1 MSRPVIS
8 GVIAAIIALL
18 TAVAYF
24 VTTSSIE
31 KDIERD
37 ARLRVAKAQELLLQN
52 SSLEMLAL
60 LKDTEQLAHDP
71 DLVKSLTSGS
81 GPNSRQAELAFQKF
95 RSKLAGD
102 GDKKTQRRPPDI
114 MALTDENGKLVA
126 LMTQDKPVF
135 NPIPDTYFRE
145 GKVKYPA
152 LARAIEQR
160 QITSEVWDYENL
172 GPMKAGVAPVYDKEI
187 DNIAGTVILAY
198 AMSAVEAK
206 EQQKLL
212 GTNVA
217 YFYGDRVSAT
227 SMGPAGSEKKGGKA
241 AAIRDALFKGDKPLA
256 AAALKTESG
265 LSDVITID
273 IEGDDYW
280 ASAGRMPRFSTQPF
294 PADYPDAP
302 AGAMVMMSRDAE
314 LAPLATVKVAILLV
328 GLGAIVVALLGMFIA
343 ARRIL
348 HPLDEIET
356 GVNDIINGNLER
368 TFRPVGSDLDGLA
381 NALNV
386 LLARLLGRPEPGDEE
401 YDEEGNVVRS
411 SGLAVDTEGLSQQDA
426 EAVSLAAEPEPQYLQ
441 RTYEQYVAARRH
453 TGEGTQGI
461 DYDGFIAKL
470 RQNESVLKGKYQC
483 RAVRFKVVTKD
494 GKVTLKPVPIV

>member
-71 DLVKSLTSGS
+71 DVVKSLTSGS

-102 GDKKTQRRPPDI
+102 GDKKSQRRPPDI

-126 LMTQDKPVF
+126 LMSGDKPVF
-135 NPIPDTYFRE
+135 NPIPDTYFRD

-206 EQQKLL
+206 DQQKLL
-212 GTNVA
+212 GTDVA

-241 AAIRDALFKGDKPLA
+241 SAIRDSLFKGDKPLA
-256 AAALKTESG
+256 GAALKSESG

-294 PADYPDAP
+294 PQGYPDAP
-302 AGAMVMMSRDAE
+302 AGAMVMRSRDAE

-328 GLGAIVVALLGMFIA
+328 GLGSIVVALLGMFIA

-348 HPLDEIET
+348 HPLYEIET

-426 EAVSLAAEPEPQYLQ
+426 EAVTLAAEPEGQYLQ
-441 RTYEQYVAARRH
+441 RTYEQYVAARRQ

-461 DYDGFIAKL
+461 DFDGFVAKL

>member
-8 GVIAAIIALL
+8 GVIAAIIAML

-24 VTTSSIE
+24 VTTSSLE

-37 ARLRVAKAQELLLQN
+37 ARLRVAKSQELLVQN
-52 SSLEMLAL
+52 SSLEMLGL

-71 DLVKSLTSGS
+71 DLLKSLTSGS

-95 RSKLAGD
+95 RAKLAGD
-102 GDKKTQRRPPDI
+102 GDKKAQRRPPDI

-126 LMTQDKPVF
+126 LMSGDKPVF
-135 NPIPDTYFRE
+135 NPIPDTYIKD
-145 GKVKYPA
+145 GKVKYAA
-152 LARAIEQR
+152 LALAIDKH

-187 DNIAGTVILAY
+187 DNIVGTVILAY

-212 GTNVA
+212 GTDVA
-217 YFYGDRVSAT
+217 YFYGERVSAT
-227 SMGPAGSEKKGGKA
+227 SFGPAGSEKKGGKA
-241 AAIRDALFKGDKPLA
+241 AAISQALFKGDKALA
-256 AAALKTESG
+256 ASALKSESG
-265 LSDVITID
+265 LSDVVTIEV
-273 IEGDDYW
+273 EGDEYW

-294 PADYPDAP
+294 PAEYPA
-302 AGAMVMMSRDAE
+302 AQGGALVMMSRDNE
-314 LAPLATVKVAILLV
+314 LKPLTSVKIAILLV

-386 LLARLLGRPEPGDEE
+386 LLARLLGRPEPGEEE
-401 YDEEGNVVRS
+401 YDEEGNVIRP

-426 EAVSLAAEPEPQYLQ
+426 EAISLAAEPEPQYLR
-441 RTYEQYVAARRH
+441 RTYEQYIAARRT
-453 TGEGTQGI
+453 TGEGIQGI

>member
-8 GVIAAIIALL
+8 GVIAAVIAML

-37 ARLRVAKAQELLLQN
+37 ARLRVAKAQELLVQN
-52 SSLEMLAL
+52 SSLEMLGL
-60 LKDTEQLAHDP
+60 LKDTEQLAHDA
-71 DLVKSLTSGS
+71 DLLKSLTSGS

-95 RSKLAGD
+95 RAKLAGD
-102 GDKKTQRRPPDI
+102 GDQKAQRRPPDI

-126 LMTQDKPVF
+126 LMSGDKPVF
-135 NPIPDTYFRE
+135 NPIPDTYLKD
-145 GKVKYPA
+145 GKVKYPG
-152 LARAIEQR
+152 LARALEQH

-187 DNIAGTVILAY
+187 DNIVGAVILAY

-212 GTNVA
+212 GTDVA
-217 YFYGDRVSAT
+217 YFYGERVSAT
-227 SMGPAGSEKKGGKA
+227 SFGPAGSEKKGGKA
-241 AAIRDALFKGDKPLA
+241 VAISQALFKGDKALA
-256 AAALKTESG
+256 AAALKSESG
-265 LSDVITID
+265 LSDVVTIE
-273 IEGDDYW
+273 IEGDEYG

-294 PADYPDAP
+294 PPEYPDAP
-302 AGAMVMMSRDAE
+302 AGALVMMSRDAE
-314 LAPLATVKVAILLV
+314 LAPLATVKIAILLV

-386 LLARLLGRPEPGDEE
+386 LLARLLGRAEPGEEE
-401 YDEEGNVVRS
+401 YDEEGNVVRPG
-411 SGLAVDTEGLSQQDA
+411 GLAVDTEGLSQQDA
-426 EAVSLAAEPEPQYLQ
+426 EAVSLAAEPEPQYLR
-441 RTYEQYVAARRH
+441 RTYEQYIAARRQ
-453 TGEGTQGI
+453 TGEGIQGI
-461 DYDGFIAKL
+461 DYDGFVARL

-483 RAVRFKVVTKD
+483 RAVRFRVDIKD
-494 GKVTLKPVPIV
+494 GKVSLKPVPIV